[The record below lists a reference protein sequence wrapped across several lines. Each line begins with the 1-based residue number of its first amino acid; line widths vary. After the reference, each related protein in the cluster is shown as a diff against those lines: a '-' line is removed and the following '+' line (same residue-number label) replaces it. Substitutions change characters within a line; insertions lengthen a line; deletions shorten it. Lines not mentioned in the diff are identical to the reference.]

1 MGIRIGMRVR
11 CRYRIGPYID
21 YIIMCGCS
29 LRKARISP
37 YTLSSPSLPS
47 LTLSVSY
54 ILNLPISP
62 QIFVITALILHSS
75 LSLCSLT
82 LSLPSLSSLTLSPS
96 HAHQAVGDCI
106 VSAHP
111 HTCCSMYSTQCAT
124 CASSPPTLTWPARAT
139 ASGSSRCV
147 TGGSATPLCPS
158 NYAVATTAS
167 SCAFCM
173 RKHCA
178 SCHSCAPP
186 PLLLIHFHPRVPPF
200 LC

>member
-1 MGIRIGMRVR
+1 MERGGWKGWRGGVGIHIGMRVR

-82 LSLPSLSSLTLSPS
+82 LSLPSLFPHSLPLSRSTSGGRLHRLGPR
-96 HAHQAVGDCI
+96 AHLLLDVQ
-106 VSAHP
+106 
-111 HTCCSMYSTQCAT
+111 HTVRHVRLV
-124 CASSPPTLTWPARAT
+124 PPDPDLARA
-139 ASGSSRCV
+139 GDRI
-147 TGGSATPLCPS
+147 G
-158 NYAVATTAS
+158 
-167 SCAFCM
+167 
-173 RKHCA
+173 
-178 SCHSCAPP
+178 
-186 PLLLIHFHPRVPPF
+186 
-200 LC
+200 